1 MQLTLRSLYDKLSQ
15 QMGPSG
21 WWPADS
27 KAEII
32 CGAILIQNTNW
43 RNADRAVANL
53 RERTHFDPQKLHQL
67 ADEELQALVRPAGFF
82 HNKTRALQAIFSWL
96 AAYEFDYAR
105 AAKTFGGNLRKE
117 LLKLPGIG
125 QETADVLRVYVFY
138 QATFVSDKYARTLFA
153 HLGAGNFKDYQ
164 ALARRCHLDEQF
176 TLADAQD
183 FHGLIDEFGK
193 QYLRGHDHF
202 NESFLANDQLLLIW
216 LFKQTVDNLKIVLI
230 QSC

>member
-1 MQLTLRSLYDKLSQ
+1 MQLTLRSLYDKLSRN
-15 QMGPSG
+15 MGPSG

-53 RERTHFDPQKLHQL
+53 RQRTHFNPQQINQL
-67 ADEELQALVRPAGFF
+67 PKDELQSLVRPAGFF
-82 HNKTRALQAIFSWL
+82 HNKTRALQAIFNWL
-96 AAYEFDYAR
+96 APYEYDYAR
-105 AAKTFGGNLRKE
+105 VAKTFGGNLRQE

-125 QETADVLRVYVFY
+125 QETADVLRVYVFD
-138 QATFVSDKYARTLFA
+138 QLTFISDKYARTLFA

-164 ALARRCHLDEQF
+164 ALAQQCHLNGQF
-176 TLADAQD
+176 KVADAQD

-193 QYLRGHDHF
+193 QYLRGHGHF
-202 NESFLANDQLLLIW
+202 NESFLANDQLLL
-216 LFKQTVDNLKIVLI
+216 K
-230 QSC
+230 